1 MILTIVPKQL
11 PATCIALFSQENELK
26 KNISI
31 TPGWLPVVILSKHP
45 DRGGVIGHDGY
56 VFCLQLEALI
66 EEVYKLNYRLF
77 CCFRLLNLFLWITE
91 QSTAVTYSF
100 IFKPEKVA
108 EVEISI
114 T

>member
-11 PATCIALFSQENELK
+11 PATRIALFSQENELK

-45 DRGGVIGHDGY
+45 DRGGVTGY

-66 EEVYKLNYRLF
+66 EEVYKLNYKLF
-77 CCFRLLNLFLWITE
+77 CCFRLLNLFLRITE
-91 QSTAVTYSF
+91 QSIAVTYSF